1 MSITI
6 IIDGIEEVMQTLGRV
21 ESIRILRPPMER
33 GVARLAAD
41 MANYP
46 PQRPNSSYVRT
57 GTLGRR
63 WTTKVTTTGD
73 GLEGRVGN
81 NTEYAPLVQSQR
93 FQMRIH
99 RGLWQTDQQVVNR
112 DTPLIIEDFERAIRQ
127 AISGR

>member
-21 ESIRILRPPMER
+21 ESITILRPPMER
-33 GVARLAAD
+33 AVARLWAD
-41 MANYP
+41 MADYP
-46 PQRPNSSYVRT
+46 PLRPNSSYVRK
-57 GTLGRR
+57 GILGKS
-63 WTTKVTTTGD
+63 WTKKVDTYQD

-112 DTPLIIEDFERAIRQ
+112 DTPLIVEDFERAIRQ
-127 AISGR
+127 AIGGR